1 MIKCETIGMI
11 QNSKNNPTI
20 KAVAATPNY
29 SFITN
34 DGDVYLVSNTIVGDD
49 SYKKDVTIPVGDF
62 LNCYLVKAWDGQN
75 LIVDESHIAYG
86 DSQSY
91 ASITAGTTLFTISNG
106 KLVIAGSA
114 PASGV
119 YFKAVEK
126 VTLTEKAVKVKVIVV
141 DAAGEA
147 GATTLAGLTDVDT
160 TGATN
165 GQVLKYDGSKWAPA
179 ADATE

>member
-1 MIKCETIGMI
+1 MIKVNTIGMI

-49 SYKKDVTIPVGDF
+49 SYKKNVTIPAGDF
-62 LNCYLVKAWDGQN
+62 LNCYLVKAWESQE
-75 LIVDESHIAYG
+75 LVIDESHITYG
-86 DSQSY
+86 VGESY
-91 ASITAGTTLFTISNG
+91 ASITAGTTLLTISEG
-106 KLVIAGSA
+106 KLVIAQNA

-119 YFKAVEK
+119 YFKVTEK
-126 VTLTEKAVKVKVIVV
+126 TSLTEKAVKAKVIVV